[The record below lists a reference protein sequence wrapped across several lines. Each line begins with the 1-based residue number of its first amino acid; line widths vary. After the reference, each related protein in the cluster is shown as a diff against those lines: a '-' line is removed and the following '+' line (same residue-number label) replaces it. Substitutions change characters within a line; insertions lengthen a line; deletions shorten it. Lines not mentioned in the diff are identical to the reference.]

1 MTTETNTNENRK
13 EYLANYRKSNKE
25 KLAEKRRVKNQLL
38 IGTQSRTQ
46 TRRFFAEKK
55 VVPGVVIINGPVT
68 ITFD

>member
-1 MTTETNTNENRK
+1 MTTETNTSDRK
-13 EYLANYRKSNKE
+13 EYLAEYRKSNKE

-38 IGTQSRTQ
+38 IGTQARTQ